1 MRFNEWLMWFFWVV
15 AIGVARNYTETPG
28 HPALPDWFGG
38 WLSLYHHSLLFMLS
52 WTPTWTVRGVGIMN
66 CTGDRVVARVIHP
79 LNLLFFFRKSIDHIS
94 PKNDELSRICLRKV
108 HTVMWIIS
116 YIKVRITTILV
127 VDRCWGYFDDH
138 PVIHH
143 TSNISK
149 YPKWLAK

>member
-1 MRFNEWLMWFFWVV
+1 MRFNEWLMCFFWVV
-15 AIGVARNYTETPG
+15 AIGVARNNTETPG

-79 LNLLFFFRKSIDHIS
+79 LNLLFFSQIHWPHIT
-94 PKNDELSRICLRKV
+94 KKWRIITNMFKD
-108 HTVMWIIS
+108 HTVLWIIS
-116 YIKVRITTILV
+116 YIKVCITTILMV
-127 VDRCWGYFDDH
+127 VRCWGYFDDH